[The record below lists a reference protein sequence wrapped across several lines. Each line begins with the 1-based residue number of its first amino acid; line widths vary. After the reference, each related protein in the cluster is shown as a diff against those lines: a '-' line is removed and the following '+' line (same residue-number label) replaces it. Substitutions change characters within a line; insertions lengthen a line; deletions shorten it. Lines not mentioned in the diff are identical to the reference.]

1 MQRIFLTGLAL
12 TLLLAA
18 CVPNKQ
24 IVYLQHAQEPGVN
37 TVTNT
42 DSLARSYDTRYRE
55 YILKPHDVISLRIGT
70 LTSSEYD
77 FVKKYEQD
85 LGLLRKLNQYDLA
98 NQNQGQGQMQGQM
111 GMGGANTTTSGGT
124 PMMNSIMLDHQQTG
138 FVLDHDGVLE
148 LPKIGRLTLAG
159 LSIPKAQALVKEK
172 LHGYFETPVV
182 RIQLLNFH
190 FTILGEVKKEGRYT
204 IYDPNANVFDA
215 ITLAGNLTD
224 FADRSKIKIV
234 RLQEEKASV
243 LYVNALRENL
253 LEQPGFYLQPND
265 LIIVPP
271 LEARATR
278 NYKLPNTTTA
288 ISLVLSVVSFALIIT
303 NLSQ

>member
-1 MQRIFLTGLAL
+1 MQRFLLTGIAL
-12 TLLLAA
+12 TLLLGA

-24 IVYLQHAQEPGVN
+24 IVYLQHTTEPDVN
-37 TVTNT
+37 TVTNK
-42 DSLARSYDTRYRE
+42 DSLARSYATRYQE
-55 YILKPHDVISLRIGT
+55 YILKPHDILSLRIGT

-77 FVKKYEQD
+77 FIKKYEQD
-85 LGLLRKLNQYDLA
+85 LGLLRKLSQYDQA
-98 NQNQGQGQMQGQM
+98 SQGSNQMQGQQ
-111 GMGGANTTTSGGT
+111 GMGGTTGTTGSGGT
-124 PMMNSIMLDHQQTG
+124 PMMSSLMLDRQQTG
-138 FVLDHDGVLE
+138 FVLDEEGFLE
-148 LPKIGRLTLAG
+148 LPKIGRLSLAG
-159 LSIPKAQALVKEK
+159 LSIPKAEALVKEK

-215 ITLAGNLTD
+215 ITIAGNLTD

-243 LYVNALRENL
+243 VYVNALRENL

-278 NYKLPNTTTA
+278 TYKLPNATTA

-303 NLSQ
+303 TLSR